1 MFFKNKQLEEKF
13 FALEN
18 KVIALEIQCMK
29 LNSELQTQTTR
40 IDALMKAYPHGKN
53 KDGTPRKKLGRPRKE
68 VQA

>member
-1 MFFKNKQLEEKF
+1 MFFRNKQLEDKLTTLTVHYMNLKME
-13 FALEN
+13 
-18 KVIALEIQCMK
+18 LEI
-29 LNSELQTQTTR
+29 QTTR